1 MEVDTHLFNK
11 LTERTFVI
19 APSQHRVI
27 VMVIII
33 IIIIIIIYW
42 MYVYLRFFSHYIA
55 AADKL

>member
-33 IIIIIIIYW
+33 IIIYW
-42 MYVYLRFFSHYIA
+42 MYVHLRFFSHYIA

>member
-33 IIIIIIIYW
+33 IIIIIYW
-42 MYVYLRFFSHYIA
+42 MYVHLRFFSHYIA